1 MSFYFNKRIDI
12 GRSYVDKCTLLHF
25 RLLLYFYENE
35 RKENYMENELLKI
48 VNDIPTANSK
58 DIAEHFGKE
67 HKHVLRDIENYK
79 KDVSN
84 FGLMFFETTEPDNY
98 GREQKIYLMNRDGF
112 SLLCLG
118 FTGKKALEWKLK
130 YIDAFNKME
139 YEIQKI
145 NSKAKLL
152 MAIYN
157 GGQDAVVASKQLTE
171 LEKKPLLDKI
181 EEQNPMVEFA
191 TTVTKSC
198 DNILMRDMAKLLCD
212 QKINIGEKRLYKT
225 LRNNDVLMDDNIPYQ
240 SYVDRGYFYIKE
252 NTFKTPYG
260 QKLNKTTLV
269 TPKGQIW
276 IVGKA
281 KEWLG
286 MTDEKK

>member
-1 MSFYFNKRIDI
+1 
-12 GRSYVDKCTLLHF
+12 
-25 RLLLYFYENE
+25 
-35 RKENYMENELLKI
+35 MENKLLKM
-48 VNDIPTANSK
+48 VDGIPTANSK
-58 DIAEHFGKE
+58 DIAEHFGKQHAE
-67 HKHVLRDIENYK
+67 VIYAIEGRQDLSGKIKN
-79 KDVSN
+79 N
-84 FGLMFFETTEPDNY
+84 GLIPQLIEDGISQVEKYFIKTTYIMRGKEYPQY
-98 GREQKIYLMNRDGF
+98 ELTRDGF
-112 SLLCLG
+112 SLLVMG

-130 YIDAFNKME
+130 YIAAFNEME
-139 YEIQKI
+139 CEIQKI

-171 LEKKPLLDKI
+171 LEKKPLLDQI
-181 EEQNPMVEFA
+181 EEQKPMVEFA

-212 QKINIGEKRLYKT
+212 QKINIGEKRLYKL
-225 LRNNDVLMDDNIPYQ
+225 LRSNGVLMDDNTPYQ

-252 NTFKTPYG
+252 NTFNTPYG

-286 MTDEKK
+286 MTDG